1 MAGNDCVV
9 FPNVMTDTE
18 ILEAARS
25 DLGEDTKHLKECME
39 HLRKWI
45 DQSPHLQNIKK
56 DDFVLK
62 AFLRGCKYSLE
73 KSKEKLDFFF
83 TVRTT
88 LPAWFENWDPRQGFG
103 SAKLQYK
110 CISVFLFSLSNSEI
124 LNLEALLVN
133 FSL

>member
-1 MAGNDCVV
+1 MAGSDSVL

-18 ILEAARS
+18 ILEAARN
-25 DLGEDTKHLKECME
+25 DLGEDPKHLKECME

-56 DDFVLK
+56 DDFMLK

-73 KSKEKLDFFF
+73 KAKEKLDFFF

-88 LPAWFENWDPRQGFG
+88 LPAWFENWDPRKGFG
-103 SAKLQYK
+103 SIKKQKNILVLLHSLDN
-110 CISVFLFSLSNSEI
+110 ISL
-124 LNLEALLVN
+124 
-133 FSL
+133 